1 MRVCAVA
8 AQPGHTKELQSLQ
21 LERGLRIVD
30 SPGVIFD
37 DGSHPGPGVT
47 RASAQCRQTFD
58 DPISVGRWALLPAHL
73 LDLNSRP
80 LLVEEI
86 LARAQTET
94 LMTIYDLPTFSSTL
108 VFLTML
114 ALSTGRLLKA
124 SPISSP
130 SFLSFKTQTDFHSFR
145 AVLPTSSS
153 QRVKYSST
161 GTTKGSGSSPNHPCC
176 MLRIYRLRF
185 PEAAGKLLRA
195 PRQQAMCRS

>member
-1 MRVCAVA
+1 MQRSRDTRRNCSPFNSSVA
-8 AQPGHTKELQSLQ
+8 CGSSTHRGSSLTMDHIQ
-21 LERGLRIVD
+21 GQESPVLLRNVVKPED
-30 SPGVIFD
+30 V
-37 DGSHPGPGVT
+37 
-47 RASAQCRQTFD
+47 D
-58 DPISVGRWALLPAHL
+58 DPISVGRCALLRAHL

-86 LARAQTET
+86 LARAQTER

-108 VFLTML
+108 EFLTMP
-114 ALSTGRLLKA
+114 ALNTGRLLKA

-130 SFLSFKTQTDFHSFR
+130 SFLSFETQTYFHSFR

-153 QRVKYSST
+153 RRVKYSST

-195 PRQQAMCRS
+195 PRQQATRRS